1 MFAPTK
7 MDALVLLKQIRD
19 RGYCDGEEI
28 GENVKKMAAMSQRVA
43 GFGTTVFVEIN
54 NLARQHNAV
63 NLGQGAPDFDGP
75 PEVLAAAVEAVNS
88 ALNQYAPGIGMASVR
103 QAIARH
109 AERFYGQ
116 KINPDTEVLVTT
128 GATEGVFAAILGLT
142 DPGDDA
148 IVFEPVYDT
157 YVPNMV
163 MAGVTPRYVPLRG
176 DNWTFDPDELAK
188 AFNSRTRAIIV
199 NTPHNPTGKVF
210 SRDELRVIAEL
221 CQKHDVVAVTD
232 EVYEHILYDDA
243 MHTRLATLPGMAERT
258 LTISSLG
265 KTFSVTGWKIGWAIG
280 PAALVNAVN
289 QAHQFITYAVASPLQ
304 AAAAAALNLPFSF
317 FENLQSSYQ
326 SRRDRMVDVLMK
338 VGFKVFKPAGSYFVM
353 IDWRGV
359 APKHVQDDMQFAA
372 WLIRDVG
379 VACIPASPFYQE
391 SDKHLGKHFARF
403 AVCKK
408 DETLAAAAER
418 LLKLGEF

>member
-1 MFAPTK
+1 
-7 MDALVLLKQIRD
+7 
-19 RGYCDGEEI
+19 
-28 GENVKKMAAMSQRVA
+28 MAAMSQRVA

-54 NLARQHNAV
+54 NLARQYNAV

-88 ALNQYAPGIGMASVR
+88 KLNQYAPGIGMPAVR

-116 KINPDTEVLVTT
+116 KLNPDTEVLVTT
-128 GATEGVFAAILGLT
+128 GATEGVFAAILGVT
-142 DPGDDA
+142 DPGDEV

-157 YVPNMV
+157 YVPNLV

-176 DNWTFDPDELAK
+176 DNWEFDADELAK

-210 SRDELRVIAEL
+210 SRAELRVIAEL
-221 CQKHDVVAVTD
+221 CQKHDVVAITD

-243 MHTRLATLPGMAERT
+243 MHTRLATLPGMHERT

-280 PAALVNAVN
+280 PAPLVNAVN

-304 AAAAAALNLPFSF
+304 AAAAVALNLPYGF
-317 FENLQSSYQ
+317 FENLQLSYQ
-326 SRRDRMVDVLMK
+326 SRRDRMVEVLQK
-338 VGFKVFKPAGSYFVM
+338 VGFKVFKPAGSFFVM

-359 APKHVQDDMQFAA
+359 APARVQDDMQFAQ
-372 WLIRDVG
+372 WLIRDIG

-391 SDKHLGKHFARF
+391 SDKHLGKHLARF

-418 LLKLGEF
+418 LGRLAKA

>member
-1 MFAPTK
+1 MS
-7 MDALVLLKQIRD
+7 V
-19 RGYCDGEEI
+19 
-28 GENVKKMAAMSQRVA
+28 MSQRVA

-75 PEVLAAAVEAVNS
+75 PEVLAAAIAAVNS
-88 ALNQYAPGIGMASVR
+88 ALNQYAPGIGMLAVR
-103 QAIARH
+103 EAIAKH
-109 AERFYGQ
+109 SERFYGQ
-116 KINPDTEVLVTT
+116 KLNPDTEVLVTT

-142 DPGDDA
+142 DPGDEA

-157 YVPNMV
+157 YVPNLV

-176 DNWTFDPDELAK
+176 DNWTFDPDELAT

-210 SRDELRVIAEL
+210 SRDELRAIADL
-221 CQKHDVVAVTD
+221 CQKHDVVAITD

-243 MHTRLATLPGMAERT
+243 IHTRLATLPSMHERT
-258 LTISSLG
+258 VTISSLG

-280 PAALVNAVN
+280 PAPLVNAVN

-304 AAAAAALNLPFSF
+304 AAAAAALTLPFSF
-317 FENLQSSYQ
+317 FENLQSSFQ
-326 SRRDRMVDVLMK
+326 SRRDRLIEVLQK

-353 IDWRGV
+353 VDWRAV
-359 APKHVQDDMQFAA
+359 APKHVQDDMQFAQ
-372 WLIRDVG
+372 WMIRDVG

-391 SDKHLGKHFARF
+391 SDKHMGQHLARF

-418 LLKLGEF
+418 LSKLQRS

>member
-1 MFAPTK
+1 
-7 MDALVLLKQIRD
+7 
-19 RGYCDGEEI
+19 
-28 GENVKKMAAMSQRVA
+28 MSQRVA

-54 NLARQHNAV
+54 DLARRHKAV

-75 PEVLAAAVEAVNS
+75 PEVLAAAVQAVNS
-88 ALNQYAPGIGMASVR
+88 ALNQYAPGVGMPFVR
-103 QAIARH
+103 EAVARH

-116 KINPDTEVLVTT
+116 QVNPETEVLITS
-128 GATEGVFAAILGLT
+128 GATEAVFAAILGLT
-142 DPGDDA
+142 DPGDEV

-176 DNWTFDPDELAK
+176 ENWSFDADELAR
-188 AFNSRTRAIIV
+188 AFNRRTRALIV

-210 SRDELRVIAEL
+210 SRAELRVIAEL
-221 CQKHDVVAVTD
+221 CQKNNVIAITD

-243 MHTRLATLPGMAERT
+243 SHTRLATLPGMKERT

-280 PAALVNAVN
+280 AADLVNAVN
-289 QAHQFITYAVASPLQ
+289 RAHQFITYAVASPLQ
-304 AAAAAALNLPFSF
+304 AAAAIALNLPFSF
-317 FENLQSSYQ
+317 FEKLQASYQ
-326 SRRDRMVDVLMK
+326 VRRDRMIEVLRQA
-338 VGFKVFKPAGSYFVM
+338 GFKVFEPGGSFFIM
-353 IDWRGV
+353 IDWRGA
-359 APKHVQDDMQFAA
+359 APAHVQDDMQFAQ
-372 WLIRDVG
+372 WLIREVG

-391 SDKHLGKHFARF
+391 ADKHLGKHFARF

-408 DETLAAAAER
+408 DETLDAAAQR
-418 LLKLGEF
+418 LSQLNKS